1 MSQSMA
7 AGQLLQLCSTCFSI
21 QLKEQPTLGNTFPGR
36 GKSMIHS
43 TIPCKLC
50 LNMSTHIPLHQ
61 EKERTLLTGGK
72 GGQCKDR
79 TYKIL

>member
-36 GKSMIHS
+36 GKSMIHR
-43 TIPCKLC
+43 TIPCKFLPEHVH
-50 LNMSTHIPLHQ
+50 SHPFASGEGTHPPHW
-61 EKERTLLTGGK
+61 GK
-72 GGQCKDR
+72 GQCMDR